1 MLYTLEEL
9 AKRCEVTPE
18 FVRTV
23 RQESGALEP
32 CATVTLAND
41 DPVEVYDGLKALVLL
56 WIKAFV
62 DHGWSIRDASNYA
75 DHLIDNY
82 FGAAAEQNYPWDSE
96 NLPSDTIAME
106 MDGRPGNEQDE

>member
-18 FVRTV
+18 FIQTV

-32 CATVTLAND
+32 CATVTLANG
-41 DPVEVYDGLKALVLL
+41 DPVEVYDGLKALTLL

-62 DHGWSIRDASNYA
+62 DHGWNIRDASTYA
-75 DHLIDNY
+75 GGLIDNY
-82 FGAAAEQNYPWDSE
+82 FGAAAEQNYPWDSAG
-96 NLPSDTIAME
+96 LPLDRIAARMT
-106 MDGRPGNEQDE
+106 PGAGNKRDE